1 MYKYLIRFVWPGWK
15 CIATWK
21 DWAKFFKFPLYLGKA
36 TKKTELI
43 TDCPRFKK
51 KIDISLLAFKEH
63 IVRKKR
69 TFVPFLYDFQDSFD
83 PET

>member
-1 MYKYLIRFVWPGWK
+1 
-15 CIATWK
+15 
-21 DWAKFFKFPLYLGKA
+21 LYLGKA